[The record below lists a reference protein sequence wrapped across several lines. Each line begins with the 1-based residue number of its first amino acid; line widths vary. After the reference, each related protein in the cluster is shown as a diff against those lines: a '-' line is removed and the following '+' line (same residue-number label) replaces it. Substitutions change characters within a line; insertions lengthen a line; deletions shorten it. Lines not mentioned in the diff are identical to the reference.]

1 MGRKGLIEF
10 AKIYFP
16 HHYKKGFIIDERYNG
31 GGFTSHMIVDR
42 LERQVWALTQPRE
55 GKPLHEPERGF
66 YGHWVVLVNE
76 DTGSAGEWFATE
88 IQSRGLAPIIGMRTW
103 GGAVGIELHQPLID
117 GGATTPPQFAPYG
130 LNGKWLIEGVGV
142 VPDIEVQNMP
152 ADVLRGKD
160 TQLEACV
167 SYIMDQL
174 SKDPKALPPR
184 PAYPNKSK

>member
-1 MGRKGLIEF
+1 
-10 AKIYFP
+10 
-16 HHYKKGFIIDERYNG
+16 
-31 GGFTSHMIVDR
+31 MIVDR

-66 YGHWVVLVNE
+66 HGHWVVLVNE

-142 VPDIEVQNMP
+142 VPDLEVQNMP

-160 TQLEACV
+160 TQLETCV
-167 SYIMDQL
+167 SYIMDEL
-174 SKDPKALPPR
+174 HEDPKELPPR
-184 PAYPNKSK
+184 PSYPDKSKN